1 MRTNSSSQAAR
12 RLFLK
17 QASAIAGIGVG
28 TPFALN
34 LAAMGEV
41 AAQSASDYKALV
53 CVFLAGGNDAFNTV
67 LATDTDSWANYLS
80 VRNQS
85 GSNIALPANQLLSIS
100 PKTTQGRLFA
110 LHPRLQQL
118 QGLFNS
124 QKRLAILA
132 NVGPM
137 IEPITK
143 SQYDSKTRR
152 LPVKLFSHNDQQATW
167 QALGPE
173 GTTFGWGG
181 RIADQ
186 IASGNGQSMFTAISA
201 AGNTVWTAGKTVKQY
216 QVSVDGPIRYGTV
229 PYPGGLTAAF
239 NSPAVGATLEKIVQ
253 RNTTNS
259 VFANDLV
266 TISGRSISAEKVLS
280 QYLPAATDS
289 AYGGTSEL
297 QYLSPKT
304 NTLTNNDLAQQLQ
317 IVARVI
323 GSRTGLNM
331 KRQVFFVSTY
341 GFDTHD
347 NQTVNHTELM
357 AKLDHALSYFDNTLM
372 RMGVSQQVTT
382 FTASD
387 FGRSFTSNGDGTDH
401 GWGAHHFIMGGA
413 VQGGD
418 VHGAFPVLAAKN
430 VGNNG
435 FDGSADQLSNGVL
448 LPKVSVDQYGATLA
462 RWMGLSD
469 SQIADVFPNLR
480 NFGSQAYLSFM

>member
-1 MRTNSSSQAAR
+1 MNKTCTNPAAR

-17 QASAIAGIGVG
+17 QASAMAGLGVG

-41 AAQSASDYKALV
+41 AAQSATDYKALV
-53 CVFLAGGNDAFNTV
+53 CVFMAGGNDAFNTV
-67 LATDTDSWANYLS
+67 VATDTESWSNYLS

-85 GSNIALPANQLLSIS
+85 GSSIALTSSQLLGIA
-100 PKTTQGRLFA
+100 PKNTQGRQFA
-110 LHPRLQQL
+110 LHPRLQQM
-118 QGLFNS
+118 QGLFNT

-132 NVGPM
+132 NVGTL
-137 IEPITK
+137 IEPVTK
-143 SQYDSKTRR
+143 SQYESKARR
-152 LPVKLFSHNDQQATW
+152 LPAKLFSHNDQQSTW

-173 GTTFGWGG
+173 GTAFGWGG

-186 IASGNGQSMFTAISA
+186 IASGNGQSLFTAISA
-201 AGNTVWTAGKTVKQY
+201 AGNSTWTSGQSVKQY
-216 QVSVDGPIRYGTV
+216 QVSVNGPVRHGTV
-229 PYPGGLTAAF
+229 AYPGGLSATF
-239 NSPAVGATLEKIVQ
+239 NSPAVGAALEKIVQ

-259 VFANDLV
+259 VMANDLV
-266 TISGRSISAEKVLS
+266 SISGRSISAEKLLS

-304 NTLTNNDLAQQLQ
+304 NALTINDLAHQLQ

-323 GSRTGLNM
+323 GSRAGLGM
-331 KRQVFFVSTY
+331 KRQVFFVNMY

-347 NQTVNHTELM
+347 NQAVNHTEQL
-357 AKLDHALSYFDNTLM
+357 AKLDHALGYFDTTLN
-372 RMGVSQQVTT
+372 RMGISQQVTT

-418 VHGAFPVLAAKN
+418 VHGTFPVLAPKN
-430 VGNNG
+430 ATNNG
-435 FDGSADQLSNGVL
+435 FDGSSDQLANGVL
-448 LPKVSVDQYGATLA
+448 LPKISVDQYGATLA
-462 RWMGLSD
+462 RWMGLSN
-469 SQIADVFPNLR
+469 SQIADVFPNLS
-480 NFGSQAYLSFM
+480 NFGSQPYLSFI